1 MALAQALVGSYPNAA
16 SGSAD
21 PHFNDVV
28 LLMDIASNG
37 TVSDIKNNTM
47 TKTLGGSVVTGP
59 FSGTNAINVTSSG
72 YISSSTLSF
81 STSGAYTVEAWIRFN
96 SLKTIRACGASN
108 NFRNHNQFT
117 ADEWQSSTFQAG
129 GTWYLP
135 WFWSNGSTNYSIFPK
150 VVSAGDWY
158 HWFMSFDGSSKVV
171 FGVGELGD
179 STGNMGRR
187 THATRFDNLTDNLRL
202 HASRRSDVGDGFR
215 TYGWRITEG
224 VARYGDP
231 GSDGHSTGTYTMPNA
246 AWPTS

>member
-1 MALAQALVGSYPNAA
+1 MSIPQLMLNAGHV
-16 SGSAD
+16 SSAD

-96 SLKTIRACGASN
+96 SLTTIRQCGASSNFIN
-108 NFRNHNQFT
+108 NSFS
-117 ADEWQSSTFQAG
+117 AEEWQSSTFQAS

-135 WFWSNGSTNYSIFPK
+135 WFWASGSTNYSIFPK
-150 VVSAGDWY
+150 AISANTWY
-158 HWFMSFDGSSKVV
+158 HWFMTFDGSSKVV

-179 STGNMGRR
+179 STGSMGRR
-187 THATRFDNLTDNLRL
+187 TDTTAFDNLTDNIHL
-202 HASRRSDVGDGFR
+202 HRARRGDVGNGFR

-231 GSDGHSTGTYTMPNA
+231 GSDGHSEGTYTMPNA